1 MPTGGRTGR
10 RRPRKRRHKNSNN
23 NLTAARATLKA
34 RRGAAKAQS
43 ADTPSSHP
51 FLGGSGPD
59 YGEAEQAAAVAKD
72 AAAAQQD
79 GRLPGALGGGGGGGR
94 ARRTRKYSA
103 KGAAA
108 AGAAAAAAAAAEAAE
123 ALLDAQRVRA
133 GRILDPA
140 TGYTAVLRDLVSSR
154 PRLAALLDD
163 HEGRADLLDN
173 RLVDAQD
180 ALRTA
185 KEVLAASNAPGQ
197 DSARGGGRAADR
209 RKEAA
214 VAAVEA
220 ARDKE
225 RLAAEAAATH
235 HAAKPPSSETVEL
248 LHARRQAA
256 WAAFNAFLLTNSV
269 VKPPST

>member
-1 MPTGGRTGR
+1 
-10 RRPRKRRHKNSNN
+10 
-23 NLTAARATLKA
+23 LTAARATLKA

-79 GRLPGALGGGGGGGR
+79 GRLPGALGGGGGGGGR
-94 ARRTRKYSA
+94 ARRNRKYSA